1 MTDTTT
7 HRTRVDTS
15 EDSGALAEP
24 VADRAD
30 APPPGAPPLSAG
42 GFARWVWRQLTSMRT
57 ALILL
62 FLLAVAAVPGSV
74 LPQRTQNPGKVGIFF
89 TDHPD
94 LAPWMDRVG
103 LFGVY
108 SSPWFAAVY
117 LLLFTSLIGCIVP
130 RVRLHARALR
140 PRALLTP
147 RALSRMPAYERWITD
162 APADQILAAAES
174 RLGDRRGWLPGHRV
188 GRRSDPLAPV
198 AAEAGSLRETG
209 NLLFHIALVVVLAG
223 VAAGSLL
230 GYRATTI
237 VVEGGGFSNQYSSYG
252 AALNTGALRGVGS
265 LPPFSVR
272 LDSFDATFFTSGPN
286 FGSGQD
292 FRGRLT
298 VTDSPDAPPRQVT
311 LRLNHP
317 VPVDDADISLLGNG
331 YAPIV
336 TVRDAA
342 GKVEYSAPT
351 VFLPTD
357 AKYTSEGVVKV
368 PAARPQGLQV
378 IGIFLP
384 TGASGVQRS
393 LFAGPGNPML
403 RMLAYRGDYTLAAG
417 PGSIYTA
424 DRKLID
430 SGVLKPFTTAT
441 GAPMSFTL
449 RAGESFQLPGGAGSI
464 SFDGFKRFAN
474 VQIVSDP
481 GAPWVLAG
489 AVVAVVGLCLSL
501 FVRRRRWWVRASTD
515 TAGRTVVEV
524 AGLDRT
530 DNADLAEEFADLVA
544 AVGRT
549 GPPLPAQDPAP
560 TGQHGAGE
568 HTPGQTGAGEM
579 MQNERNARTPA

>member
-1 MTDTTT
+1 MSTR
-7 HRTRVDTS
+7 RTRAADIQRDDETV
-15 EDSGALAEP
+15 EPGAI
-24 VADRAD
+24 RAD

-74 LPQRTQNPGKVGIFF
+74 LPQRAQNPGKVGIFF
-89 TDHPD
+89 TDHPT
-94 LAPWMDRVG
+94 LAPWMDRAG
-103 LFGVY
+103 LFSVY

-140 PRALLTP
+140 RRALLTP
-147 RALSRMPAYERWITD
+147 RVLARMPVYERWLTA
-162 APADQILAAAES
+162 APAEQVLAAAES
-174 RLGDRRGWLPGHRV
+174 QLGDRRGWRPGHRV
-188 GRRSDPLAPV
+188 GRRCDPLAPV
-198 AAEAGSLRETG
+198 AAEAGALRETG

-237 VVEGGGFSNQYSSYG
+237 VIEGGGFSNQYSSYG
-252 AALNTGALRGVGS
+252 TALNTGALRGVAS

-298 VTDSPDAPPRQVT
+298 VTDTPDSAPRQAT

-317 VPVDDADISLLGNG
+317 VPVDDANISLLGNG
-331 YAPIV
+331 YAPII
-336 TVRDAA
+336 TVRDAT

-368 PAARPQGLQV
+368 PAASPRGLQV

-384 TGASGVQRS
+384 TGATGVQRS

-424 DRKLID
+424 DRTLID

-449 RAGESFQLPGGAGSI
+449 KGGESFQLPDGAGSI

-489 AVVAVVGLCLSL
+489 AVAAVVGLCLSL

-515 TAGRTVVEV
+515 SAGRTVVEV

-530 DNADLAEEFADLVA
+530 DNAELAEEFAELVA
-544 AVGRT
+544 AVGRA
-549 GPPLPAQDPAP
+549 GPPLPVDGHAP
-560 TGQHGAGE
+560 TDDGA
-568 HTPGQTGAGEM
+568 AGPDSPDETSPDETSPD
-579 MQNERNARTPA
+579 ERNTRTPA